1 MILETSMQNRSSAVL
16 VAGVLALAT
25 LPAQAVEIVVYGTV
39 AAKAALAHIVPA
51 FEQATGNKV
60 TLHTATTGELADA
73 IARGATVDV
82 AILSKAALDDLAGK
96 SKLDGAS
103 LVMVAKSGIG
113 VAVKKGA
120 PQPAIGTADE
130 FRRSLLA
137 AKSIAYT
144 AQGATGVQL
153 QKIFAQF
160 DITDA
165 MRAKTVLIQK
175 GTSPQAVGR
184 GEAELALTQISE
196 ILDAPAAQ
204 LVGPLPAGV
213 QVYSAFG
220 AEVATGHDQKA
231 TRDFL
236 AALTS
241 PSGKAALTAAGLET
255 E

>member
-25 LPAQAVEIVVYGTV
+25 LPAQAAEIVVYGTV

-60 TLHTATTGELADA
+60 TLRTATTGELADA

-96 SKLDGAS
+96 GKLDGAS

-120 PQPAIGTADE
+120 PQPAIGTAED
-130 FRRSLLA
+130 FKRSLLA

-160 DITDA
+160 DITDV

-220 AEVATGHDQKA
+220 AEIAAGHDQQA

-241 PSGKAALTAAGLET
+241 PAGKAALTAAGLET